1 MSRKTIKKALSTGIL
16 TACIFPSVAFSALY
30 ISPVVKDSVTYDS
43 QYVDGQGQ
51 KNDQIQGKSTIHGKF
66 MMREHDSDQALL
78 RYGENVPLFIA
89 LEKVVPDSEKWSIHF
104 DDDLENIAV
113 NWDGGQS
120 WEGILDLISR
130 NSNIEIFV
138 NAEEM
143 AIGVSK
149 NSRLA
154 EAMAHNKP
162 HVWKLSSRKGLQ
174 ENLRDWA
181 QKADKELIFAE
192 AVRDI
197 NYNVPD
203 ITIIGGLLEKG
214 GALDQVLT
222 NLNRT
227 AHVGLEAKLSEDE
240 SQIVIV
246 RAGHRKEMF

>member
-1 MSRKTIKKALSTGIL
+1 MSRKTIKRAISASILS
-16 TACIFPSVAFSALY
+16 ACIVPSMAFSALY

-43 QYVDGQGQ
+43 QHVDGQG
-51 KNDQIQGKSTIHGKF
+51 KNNDQIKGSSSIHGKF
-66 MMREHDSDQALL
+66 MMREHDSEQALL

-89 LEKVVPDSEKWSIHF
+89 LEKVVPDTERWNIHF
-104 DDDLENIAV
+104 DDGLENIAV

-130 NSNIEIFV
+130 NSGIEIFV

-143 AIGVSK
+143 AIGVSRSK
-149 NSRLA
+149 ELA

-181 QKADKELIFAE
+181 REANKELIFSDS
-192 AVRDI
+192 VKDI

-203 ITIIGGLLEKG
+203 ITIIGGLVEQG
-214 GALDQVLT
+214 GAIDQVLT

-227 AHVGLEAKLSEDE
+227 AHVKLEAKLSQDE